1 MLDAA
6 RTRRADRLL
15 DGLLGGLPT
24 VELGAITRD
33 VEKLDQTEP
42 VAGGEIALGGEIST
56 LYIAVLL
63 RRRGFVRCGDNGKSG
78 LHREPVYSLGHHPPD

>member
-15 DGLLGGLPT
+15 DMLLGGLAA

-33 VEKLDQTEP
+33 VERFDQAQP
-42 VAGGEIALGGEIST
+42 LRAGEISLGDQVST
-56 LYIAVLL
+56 LYVAVLL
-63 RRRGFVRCGDNGKSG
+63 RRRGFARSGDNGKSG
-78 LHREPVYSLGHHPPD
+78 LHREPIYTRE